1 MRVLSIS
8 KAWEETR
15 AIVARDGRLFVSVAL
30 ALIALPET
38 ISGLIAPDGIM
49 NLQQTQAWVAIVVV
63 VLGIVVLGGQLA
75 LIRLALGPS
84 TSVGDALGHGLKRL
98 PAYVLAALLVGVALF
113 LAAIPFAIA
122 LVASGVSTE
131 AKTLPATPVVLI
143 GGLLYFALLIFVF
156 VRMIMAT
163 PVASAES
170 AGPIAIIRR
179 SWELTS
185 GYWWPLFG
193 FLLLFF
199 VGAIVLQLA
208 VASAIGLVVL
218 LALGQADAFSAS
230 ALIIALVEAIVAAA
244 VAVLLMTMLA
254 RIYVQLSGRS
264 EAHASVPSSGT

>member
-113 LAAIPFAIA
+113 LAAIPFAIV
-122 LVASGVSTE
+122 LVASGVSPG
-131 AKTLPATPVVLI
+131 AKTLPATPGVLI
-143 GGLLYFALLIFVF
+143 AGLLYLVLLIFVF
-156 VRMIMAT
+156 VRMIM
-163 PVASAES
+163 
-170 AGPIAIIRR
+170 
-179 SWELTS
+179 ELTS

-208 VASAIGLVVL
+208 VASAVGLVVL
-218 LALGQADAFSAS
+218 FALGQADAFSAS
-230 ALIIALVEAIVAAA
+230 ALVIALVEALVAAA
-244 VAVLLMTMLA
+244 VTVLLMTMLA
-254 RIYVQLSGRS
+254 RMYVQLSGRS
-264 EAHASVPSSGT
+264 EAHASVPSSG